1 MNGDKMMW
9 GLLLHLGSNLWNDNP
24 DTPEGRAQAPGKKFL
39 IHDTLYCDDQMWQEA
54 TDAMVK
60 GGLNTVVIDLAD
72 GVVYP
77 SHPEIAVKN
86 AWTPEKL
93 RKELARL
100 RSIGLEPI
108 PKLNFSATHD
118 AWLKEYSM
126 MVSTAEYYKVCSEII
141 ADTVEMF
148 DKPRLLHLGYDEE
161 TNWHQALFRYMVVRR
176 GELWWHDFLWFV
188 KQVESRG
195 VRPWIWSDYIWKHED
210 EFLKRMPKSVLQSN
224 WYYDCKFSDFKEGS
238 NAKIYCEAYEK
249 LQKAGFDQVPTGYCH
264 HPDNFRM
271 TVEHCKKVISPE
283 LLKGFLHSTW
293 DYTLVSR
300 RDRIMG
306 AINQV
311 TTAKKMFYF

>member
-1 MNGDKMMW
+1 MKKENMMW

-24 DTPEGRAQAPGKKFL
+24 DTPEGRARAPGKKFL
-39 IHDTLYCDDQMWQEA
+39 IHEELFCDDAMWKEA
-54 TDAMVK
+54 TDAMAAN
-60 GGLNTVVIDLAD
+60 GLNTVVIDLAD

-126 MVSTAEYYKVCSEII
+126 MVSTADYYKACSEII

-161 TNWHQALFRYMVVRR
+161 TEWHQALFRYMVVRQ
-176 GELWWHDFLWFV
+176 GDLWWDDFLWFV
-188 KQVESRG
+188 KEVESRG
-195 VRPWIWSDYIWKHED
+195 VRPWIWSDYIWKHEA

-224 WYYDCKFSDFKEGS
+224 WYYDCKFSGFKENE
-238 NAKIYCEAYEK
+238 NAKRYCEAYAK
-249 LQKAGFDQVPTGYCH
+249 LEKAGYDQVPTGYCH
-264 HPDNFRM
+264 HPKNFGL
-271 TVEHCKKVISPE
+271 TVEHCKKVVAPE
-283 LLKGFLHSTW
+283 RLKGFLHSTW

-306 AINQV
+306 AIAQV
-311 TTAKKMFYF
+311 KEAKQKF